1 MHRRHFIT
9 AVFGSTILWPFTG
22 WAQRPKKPVIGLLG
36 STSADAYASRI
47 TSIRQGLGETGFLEG
62 QNVTIEYRWADGQY
76 DRLPAMAADLVRS
89 KVDVILAITTP
100 AAVAAKA
107 TTTTVPVVFE
117 VGADPVNLGLV
128 ASLSQPGGNFT
139 GVSLLN
145 VELGAKRLELLHE
158 LVPTTKIFGLLINPT
173 SANAVTLSKD
183 VQAAAE
189 KLGIQLHVQHAT
201 TEADFEPVFASLR
214 ELGVRAL
221 VIGTDPL
228 FNAGSERLAA
238 LALRYVMPSIYQYRA
253 FAAAGG
259 LLSYGGSSTEPFRQ
273 VGIYAGRILKGE
285 KPREL
290 AIQQS
295 TKVELI
301 VNLTTARTLGVR
313 LPTSLIARADEVVD

>member
-1 MHRRHFIT
+1 M
-9 AVFGSTILWPFTG
+9 
-22 WAQRPKKPVIGLLG
+22 
-36 STSADAYASRI
+36 
-47 TSIRQGLGETGFLEG
+47 
-62 QNVTIEYRWADGQY
+62 
-76 DRLPAMAADLVRS
+76 
-89 KVDVILAITTP
+89 
-100 AAVAAKA
+100 
-107 TTTTVPVVFE
+107 
-117 VGADPVNLGLV
+117 
-128 ASLSQPGGNFT
+128 
-139 GVSLLN
+139 
-145 VELGAKRLELLHE
+145 
-158 LVPTTKIFGLLINPT
+158 
-173 SANAVTLSKD
+173 
-183 VQAAAE
+183 
-189 KLGIQLHVQHAT
+189 
-201 TEADFEPVFASLR
+201 FASLR

-253 FAAAGG
+253 FAASGG
-259 LLSYGGSSTEPFRQ
+259 LMSYGGSSTEPFRQ